1 VRGVDMSYCVQA
13 SNAKGDFKIQMVSQ
27 GSEADILHSALWN
40 AEDKNGDKKWS
51 TVRTTTVEKAS

>member
-1 VRGVDMSYCVQA
+1 MIYCVQA
-13 SNAKGDFKIQMVSQ
+13 SNAKGDFQIQMVSQ

-51 TVRTTTVEKAS
+51 TVRTTTVEEKS